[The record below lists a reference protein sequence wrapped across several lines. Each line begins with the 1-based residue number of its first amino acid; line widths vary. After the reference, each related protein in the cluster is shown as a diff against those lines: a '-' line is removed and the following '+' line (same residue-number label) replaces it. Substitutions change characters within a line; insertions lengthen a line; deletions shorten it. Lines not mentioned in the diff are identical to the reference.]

1 MQDATRNDAGPPSV
15 HDVFTIIDGARAH
28 GRPHPGGRYRR
39 IVVRMADDEG
49 ARLDAVRARF
59 PKVSRV
65 ALLRAS
71 TIVLLALPGLESP
84 GARLPGMTVLDRA
97 GLAVLPSAPTPPKG
111 GVEGPEGG
119 AS

>member
-15 HDVFTIIDGARAH
+15 PDVLTIIDGARAH
-28 GRPHPGGRYRR
+28 GRPHPGRRYRR
-39 IVVRMADDEG
+39 LVVRMADDEV
-49 ARLDAVRARF
+49 ARLDAVRTRF
-59 PKVSRV
+59 PKVSRA

-71 TIVLLALPGLESP
+71 TIVLLALPGLEPPVAHLS
-84 GARLPGMTVLDRA
+84 GMTVLGRA

-119 AS
+119 GS